1 MTVARSTTSSAAPAP
16 RIHVRAA
23 QASSGDRPSA
33 AHAPGPSALPLASAR
48 AHAIATG
55 MPTPTSSSDAP
66 RATAARSAPL
76 ACRPCGQAPSRTARK
91 DAMLLTSG
99 LTGGAP
105 TTWHAGLVSL
115 DPAWHQ
121 GRAEAHCTGGDR
133 SRSAVADGDG
143 HVIEAACIST
153 LVALRPPLGA
163 WYPRCQTS
171 FLAPSAA
178 ADSGELQQAGRRDT
192 TRSFGMSSKVCV
204 GWAAS
209 AITPGRQSLNG
220 RAADGDAPRSRY

>member
-1 MTVARSTTSSAAPAP
+1 MVELGRSGDMTVARSTTSSAAPAP

-91 DAMLLTSG
+91 DAMLLTGG

-163 WYPRCQTS
+163 WDPRYQIL
-171 FLAPSAA
+171 FLALGSRSTPVSCSKLVEEIRPSRFFA
-178 ADSGELQQAGRRDT
+178 
-192 TRSFGMSSKVCV
+192 V
-204 GWAAS
+204 GQVQDDPLTLARFNLHVK
-209 AITPGRQSLNG
+209 TFN
-220 RAADGDAPRSRY
+220 

>member
-91 DAMLLTSG
+91 DAMLLTGG

-163 WYPRCQTS
+163 WYPTGARPRSWRPRQPLTPASCS
-171 FLAPSAA
+171 KLVEEIRPAPSAHELEGVRRL
-178 ADSGELQQAGRRDT
+178 DSLGYHTGPSEPQR
-192 TRSFGMSSKVCV
+192 TRS
-204 GWAAS
+204 
-209 AITPGRQSLNG
+209 GRTTC
-220 RAADGDAPRSRY
+220 

>member
-91 DAMLLTSG
+91 DAMLLTGG

-163 WYPRCQTS
+163 WDPRYQIS
-171 FLAPSAA
+171 FLALGSRLTPASC
-178 ADSGELQQAGRRDT
+178 SKLVEEGGGGRLDEIMRLIHLLNYEPHNE
-192 TRSFGMSSKVCV
+192 GMAHSESS
-204 GWAAS
+204 
-209 AITPGRQSLNG
+209 
-220 RAADGDAPRSRY
+220 